1 MAISQS
7 KYIRISTDAGT
18 ASLGSRDFSG
28 LVFTANSMLTNA
40 PDAKKTAYN
49 NYEVVALG
57 SLADVGKCFGSES
70 AEFKFA
76 QKYFGYVARDGGS
89 PSILNF
95 CRYGSEE
102 EPVEALARVNDV
114 TNNFGSFTF
123 LGSQAYPATIEQLT
137 AVAGV
142 NSGYDH
148 RYLFC
153 VGFEFD
159 STADASTKM
168 ANFAAS
174 KGTFV
179 YFGRDTYGAA
189 LAMAIVASVNWAGR
203 YSTVNFMFKQVAG
216 EVAVITND
224 TDFESMKEINANFY
238 GLTQTN
244 GKAFAFLQLGYNA
257 DGEDAGVYINE
268 MWLKS
273 AIATD
278 FMELC
283 LSRGK
288 IPANSDGVAMIR
300 AAIYGD
306 IQDALRN
313 GTILP
318 NKNIDEEDRAEI
330 YRYTGVASA
339 ADEVATFGYYLF
351 ITIEKETNGSD
362 YVAYYHLV
370 YSKGDG
376 VRFCDGH
383 HKLI

>member
-28 LVFTANSMLTNA
+28 LVFTATAMLTTA
-40 PDAKKTAYN
+40 PATAKTAYDTN
-49 NYEVVALG
+49 GDVVGL
-57 SLADVGKCFGSES
+57 SLVDVKNSFGINSV
-70 AEFKFA
+70 EFKFA
-76 QKYFGYVARDGGS
+76 ERYFGYVSRDGSS

-95 CRYGSEE
+95 CKVGSDET
-102 EPVEALARVNDV
+102 PSAALARVNDIS
-114 TNNFGSFTF
+114 NNFGSFTF
-123 LGSQAYPATIEQLT
+123 LNSDTKAFTDDELS

-142 NSGYDH
+142 NSAYDH
-148 RYLFC
+148 RYLFS

-159 STADASTKM
+159 STADSSTKM
-168 ANFAAS
+168 EKFSAA

-179 YFGRDTYGAA
+179 YFGSDAYGAA
-189 LAMAIVASVNWAGR
+189 LAMAITASVNWAGR
-203 YSTVNFMFKQVAG
+203 NSTVNFMFKQIPG

-224 TDFESMKEINANFY
+224 TDFESMKDINANFY

-244 GKAFAFLQLGYNA
+244 GKSLSFLQLGYNS

-330 YRYTGVASA
+330 YRYTGVATA

-351 ITIEKETNGSD
+351 ITIEKDEGGD